1 MKILVT
7 GGAGFIGSHLV
18 DKLVTEGHQ
27 VAVVDDLSSGCQENL
42 NEKVDFLEIDISDQS
57 KINDLLS
64 KEKYQVI
71 VHTAAQKNVRYSVD
85 NPQFDAEINIVGSL
99 NLLEAGRKAGLQKFI
114 FLSTGGAIYGDTDD
128 RPTPESHLP
137 KPASPYGITKLAV
150 ENYLHYYQLQYQ
162 LPYVAL
168 RLANVYGPRQDP
180 KGEAGVVAIFYTKIK
195 QGEQPIINGNG
206 KQTRDY
212 IYVAD
217 VVEAVRLSLE
227 DKALGIYNVGVSKET
242 SVNQLFKEIVQ
253 SVGQEIP
260 EEHGP
265 ALPGEQQT
273 SCLDITKIRDEL
285 GYQPKVELKEGLNKT
300 KEWFYQNEGK

>member
-27 VAVVDDLSSGCQENL
+27 VAVVDDLSSGSQENL

-64 KEKYQVI
+64 KEKFEVI

-99 NLLEAGRKAGLQKFI
+99 NLLEAGRKAGLRKFI

-150 ENYLHYYQLQYQ
+150 ENYLYYYQLQYQ

-168 RLANVYGPRQDP
+168 RLSNVYGPRQDP

-195 QGEQPIINGNG
+195 QGEQPIINGDG

-212 IYVAD
+212 IYVSD
-217 VVEAVRLSLE
+217 VVEAVSLSLG

-260 EEHGP
+260 EKHGP

-273 SCLDITKIRDEL
+273 SCLDITKIKERL
-285 GYQPKVELKEGLNKT
+285 GYQPKVDLEAGLKQT
-300 KEWFYQNEGK
+300 KEWFYQNEG